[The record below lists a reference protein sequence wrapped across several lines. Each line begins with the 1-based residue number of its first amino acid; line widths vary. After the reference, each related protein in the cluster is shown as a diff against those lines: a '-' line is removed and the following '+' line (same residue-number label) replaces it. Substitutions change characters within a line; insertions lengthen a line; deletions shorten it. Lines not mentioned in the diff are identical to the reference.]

1 MKKILKLKNKK
12 LANPLIV
19 ILFTLIV
26 KQTIWEAKDFMRKM
40 VLKQIM
46 VFTNTYKVKKGLLE
60 VNYEK

>member
-1 MKKILKLKNKK
+1 
-12 LANPLIV
+12 
-19 ILFTLIV
+19 
-26 KQTIWEAKDFMRKM
+26 MRKM